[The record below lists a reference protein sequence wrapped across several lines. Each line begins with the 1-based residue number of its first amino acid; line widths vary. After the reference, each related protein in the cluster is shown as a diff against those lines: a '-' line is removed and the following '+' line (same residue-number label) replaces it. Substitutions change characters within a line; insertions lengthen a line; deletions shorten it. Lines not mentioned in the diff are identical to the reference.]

1 MLTKIHDAKRI
12 VILHCNA
19 DITKQEYLNE
29 LLLLWIHRMLL
40 DLEQGGTSFLIT
52 IIIYCKEALELFKKM
67 MLAVV
72 SFPDVLNKS
81 ICFLSKILILNSI
94 KIELESLFNR
104 RFASISLIINVAP
117 FQISHCWVSSV
128 SIIWLNYYRYE
139 YCSANICTSSNITL
153 LHFMRKTDLLLY
165 AALLLIKCYF
175 ANLGIL
181 EMI

>member
-19 DITKQEYLNE
+19 DINKQEYLNE

-40 DLEQGGTSFLIT
+40 DLEQGGTSFLLT

-72 SFPDVLNKS
+72 SFTDVLNKS

-128 SIIWLNYYRYE
+128 SII
-139 YCSANICTSSNITL
+139 
-153 LHFMRKTDLLLY
+153 
-165 AALLLIKCYF
+165 
-175 ANLGIL
+175 
-181 EMI
+181 